1 MKQKINEAL
10 TEQFVIDLM
19 KEFGTDYKRTGKDIR
34 FLPICH
40 GGDNYTLVYYNDTKM
55 FNCLTCCGFMDI
67 FTLVQKV
74 LGCDFNES
82 IKFLAEKLGI
92 TYVGE
97 RRGIKK
103 PVNNKL
109 KHYNSLLESVGSIV
123 RPNII
128 PIQNISLLNYF
139 DENTFYQG
147 WIDEG
152 ISIESMQKFGIRWY
166 ELEKYII
173 IPCRDIDGNIIGVRR
188 RALNDTPKYMPL
200 IKNEFDYSFSTGA
213 VLYGLYENKEIIS
226 STNKVIIFEG
236 EKSVMKADT
245 MFKGKCPAVATY
257 GSHITVNQI
266 ALLQQLN
273 VQKVILAYDY
283 DDNGEEEKF
292 KKIKERLNN
301 YGINCDYLFPDY
313 EWYLDIHDAPIDK
326 GKEVFMKLYKN
337 RLRGKK

>member
-1 MKQKINEAL
+1 
-10 TEQFVIDLM
+10 M

-34 FLPICH
+34 FLPVCH
-40 GGDNYTLVYYNDTKM
+40 GGDNYTLVYYNDTHM

-74 LGCDFNES
+74 LGCDFNEA

-103 PVNNKL
+103 PIDYEVKQCL
-109 KHYNSLLESVGSIV
+109 QLLEQFSDTI
-123 RPNII
+123 RPVIT

-139 DENTFYQG
+139 DDKTFYQG

-173 IPCRDIDGNIIGVRR
+173 IPCKDMDGEVIGVRR

-213 VLYGLYENKEIIS
+213 VLYGLYENKDIIS
-226 STNKVIIFEG
+226 RTNKAVIFEG

-273 VQKVILAYDY
+273 V
-283 DDNGEEEKF
+283 
-292 KKIKERLNN
+292 
-301 YGINCDYLFPDY
+301 
-313 EWYLDIHDAPIDK
+313 
-326 GKEVFMKLYKN
+326 
-337 RLRGKK
+337 

>member
-1 MKQKINEAL
+1 
-10 TEQFVIDLM
+10 
-19 KEFGTDYKRTGKDIR
+19 
-34 FLPICH
+34 
-40 GGDNYTLVYYNDTKM
+40 
-55 FNCLTCCGFMDI
+55 
-67 FTLVQKV
+67 
-74 LGCDFNES
+74 
-82 IKFLAEKLGI
+82 
-92 TYVGE
+92 
-97 RRGIKK
+97 
-103 PVNNKL
+103 
-109 KHYNSLLESVGSIV
+109 
-123 RPNII
+123 
-128 PIQNISLLNYF
+128 
-139 DENTFYQG
+139 
-147 WIDEG
+147 
-152 ISIESMQKFGIRWY
+152 
-166 ELEKYII
+166 
-173 IPCRDIDGNIIGVRR
+173 
-188 RALNDTPKYMPL
+188 MPL

-292 KKIKERLNN
+292 KKIQERLNN

-313 EWYLDIHDAPIDK
+313 EWYLDVHDAPIDK

-337 RLRGKK
+337 RMRGKK

>member
-1 MKQKINEAL
+1 MKQKILEAL

-34 FLPICH
+34 FLPVCH
-40 GGDNYTLVYYNDTKM
+40 GGDNYTLVYYNDTHM

-82 IKFLAEKLGI
+82 IKFLAEKLNI

-103 PVNNKL
+103 PIDYEVKQCL
-109 KHYNSLLESVGSIV
+109 QLLEQFSDTI
-123 RPNII
+123 RPVIT

-173 IPCRDIDGNIIGVRR
+173 IPCKDLDGEVIGVRR

-200 IKNEFDYSFSTGA
+200 IKQEFDYSFSTGA

-292 KKIKERLNN
+292 KKIQERLNN

-313 EWYLDIHDAPIDK
+313 EWYLDVHDAPIDK

-337 RLRGKK
+337 RMRGKK

>member
-10 TEQFVIDLM
+10 TEEFVINLM

-34 FLPICH
+34 FLPVCH
-40 GGDNYTLVYYNDTKM
+40 GGDNYTLVYYNDTHM

-74 LGCDFNES
+74 LGCDFNEA
-82 IKFLAEKLGI
+82 IKFLAEKLNI

-103 PVNNKL
+103 SVDYEVKQCL
-109 KHYNSLLESVGSIV
+109 QLLEQFSDTI
-123 RPNII
+123 RPVVT
-128 PIQNISLLNYF
+128 PIQNMSLLNYF
-139 DENTFYQG
+139 DDKTFYQG

-152 ISIESMQKFGIRWY
+152 ISIETMQKFGIRWY
-166 ELEKYII
+166 ELDKYII
-173 IPCRDIDGNIIGVRR
+173 IPCKDMDGEVIGVRR

-226 STNKVIIFEG
+226 RTNKAVIFEG

-292 KKIKERLNN
+292 KRIQERLNN

-313 EWYLDIHDAPIDK
+313 EWYLDTHDAPIDK

-337 RLRGKK
+337 RMRGKK

>member
-1 MKQKINEAL
+1 MKQKILEAL

-34 FLPICH
+34 FLPVCH

-55 FNCLTCCGFMDI
+55 FNCLTCCGYMDI

-82 IKFLAEKLGI
+82 IKFLAEKLNI

-103 PVNNKL
+103 PIDYEVKQCL
-109 KHYNSLLESVGSIV
+109 QLLEQFSDTI
-123 RPNII
+123 RPVVT
-128 PIQNISLLNYF
+128 PIQNTSLLNYF

-152 ISIESMQKFGIRWY
+152 ISIETMQKFGIRWY
-166 ELEKYII
+166 ELDKYII

-213 VLYGLYENKEIIS
+213 VLYGAYENKEIIS

-257 GSHITVNQI
+257 GSHITINQI
-266 ALLQQLN
+266 SLLQQLN
-273 VQKVILAYDY
+273 VHKAVLAYDY
-283 DDNGEEEKF
+283 DDNDEEKKK

-301 YGINCDYLFPDY
+301 YGIECDYLLPDY
-313 EWYLDIHDAPIDK
+313 EWYLDVHDAPIDK

-337 RLRGKK
+337 RMRGKK